1 MSSEFYWLSIHF
13 SVCGV
18 GFPLHPQRCQ
28 ALVTKEPTQI
38 KKCIFVNGF
47 YVSKDVVMHGK
58 YLANINYVMKSPY
71 ENVLSKVPKT

>member
-38 KKCIFVNGF
+38 KKYFRQRFLCVKRRC
-47 YVSKDVVMHGK
+47 Y
-58 YLANINYVMKSPY
+58 AW
-71 ENVLSKVPKT
+71 KVFSQH